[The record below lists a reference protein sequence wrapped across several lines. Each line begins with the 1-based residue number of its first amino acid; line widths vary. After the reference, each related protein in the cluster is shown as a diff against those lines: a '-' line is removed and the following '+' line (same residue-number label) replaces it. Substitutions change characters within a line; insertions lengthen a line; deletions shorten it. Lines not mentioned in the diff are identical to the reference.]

1 MFLKPK
7 KKNFNKIYSSPMK
20 QLSGSGGSSMNSR
33 IVSAEK
39 LTEIKETLDRLK
51 SSRYIQEFQ
60 DCIDLD

>member
-20 QLSGSGGSSMNSR
+20 QLSGSVGSSMNSR

-51 SSRYIQEFQ
+51 SSRYIQEF
-60 DCIDLD
+60 